1 MPWIFDCANDPKEL
15 WNIAAA
21 NTWVGV
27 PVAKIGM
34 AYQQSQQVHPNIAP
48 GMDGPPSKQQNK

>member
-1 MPWIFDCANDPKEL
+1 
-15 WNIAAA
+15 
-21 NTWVGV
+21 
-27 PVAKIGM
+27 VAKIGM